1 MASWVTIYLKESLTT
16 LDIKDIQQGI
26 APADWL
32 SLGEDFDLEEEEVNS
47 FMEHLQWKQ
56 NPLEIVSEDER
67 PIQIHIWNNSK
78 RIEEEITELDAP
90 IQVQKHLANIK
101 TIVAIEFGIS
111 QLGTMAEILAFEI
124 AYWLAETKTGL
135 ICSPSNRWYDH
146 DKHRWDPIE

>member
-111 QLGTMAEILAFEI
+111 QL
-124 AYWLAETKTGL
+124 
-135 ICSPSNRWYDH
+135 
-146 DKHRWDPIE
+146 